1 MTIFNTKVR
10 RFLFIKINIRSHYKR
25 GLNNNSLVFGFYFYH
40 SSFNNNTFGFTNL
53 QHSKFLFVERNGHKL

>member
-1 MTIFNTKVR
+1 MTIYVNLCPFNTKVE

-53 QHSKFLFVERNGHKL
+53 QQVFIR